1 MTHDETVKV
10 LALVKGNWM
19 RQPTDDLTIKV
30 WTHIFAR
37 VDARDVSAAV
47 MHIITTQAD
56 QERIPTAGEILHL
69 SYDMRNLRMLAE
81 NAHRPRLEARTAPI
95 SPEAVEKGRAMLREA
110 VADLTAKLRMK
121 NR

>member
-1 MTHDETVKV
+1 MTHDETVRV
-10 LALVKGNWM
+10 LTLVKGNWM

-30 WTHIFAR
+30 WAHIFER
-37 VDARDVSAAV
+37 VDVRDVSAAV

-81 NAHRPRLEARTAPI
+81 NASRLRLDAPAPRL

-110 VADLTAKLRMK
+110 VAGLTAKLRMK